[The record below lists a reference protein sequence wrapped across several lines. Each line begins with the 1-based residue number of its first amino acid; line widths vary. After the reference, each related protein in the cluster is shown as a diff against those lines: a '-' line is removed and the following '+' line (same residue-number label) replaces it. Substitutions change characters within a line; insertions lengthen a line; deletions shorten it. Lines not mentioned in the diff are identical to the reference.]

1 MSYGQRVRPLVR
13 ARLPTT
19 PTAAAVLFGDLLV
32 LFAVFAYGQS
42 RHGYFFWEAPGRTAL
57 IIAPFALGWLVCGT
71 LAGLFVPERLAQL
84 SAGALVGTVLAAWIG
99 GVAIG
104 GVLRATAVLPGDSP
118 LVFLLVQV
126 IFGSLFLLP
135 WRLAVRWRLPSGRT
149 A

>member
-19 PTAAAVLFGDLLV
+19 PAAAAVLLGDLLV

-42 RHGYFFWEAPGRTAL
+42 RHGYVFWDAPGRTAL
-57 IIAPFALGWLVCGT
+57 IIAPFAVGWLVCAG
-71 LAGLFVPERLAQL
+71 LAGLFVPERVTQL
-84 SAGALVGTVLAAWIG
+84 SPPALVGTVLGAWIG
-99 GVAIG
+99 GVVIG
-104 GVLRATAVLPGDSP
+104 GVLRATAVLPGESP

-126 IFGSLFLLP
+126 IFGSLFLIP